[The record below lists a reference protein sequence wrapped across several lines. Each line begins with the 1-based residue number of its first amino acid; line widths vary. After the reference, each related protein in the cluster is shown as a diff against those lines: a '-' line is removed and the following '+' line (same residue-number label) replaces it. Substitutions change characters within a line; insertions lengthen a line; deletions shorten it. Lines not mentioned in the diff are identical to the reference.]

1 MSNRQVELVVR
12 RAGNPEQRL
21 FLAPGVTHLGRAE
34 DNDLVLADIGVSR
47 RHARIIVND
56 AQVRYE
62 DLGSGNGSFVR
73 GRRVDRHVVGSGDE
87 VVIDPFQ
94 LTFRFHGSRG
104 PVPEDDE
111 TVRAPEADALESAP
125 GRLVVLAGH
134 RLAAAYPV
142 TAAPLSLGR
151 SEVRDVVLFDPAAS
165 RDHASIEMR
174 ADGFWLIDRG
184 SANGTYVNELRV
196 SGSHQLMSGDRVRI
210 GATEFRFELSG
221 APAPALAAPP
231 PAAAPPPMVSQP
243 AMPAA
248 PPPVAAP
255 APAPA
260 PAPVA
265 APMPTPMAPP
275 PQAPPA
281 RIRAVSQPPPP
292 PRSRGGLTILVAV
305 AGFFIVALGGAAVV
319 GGLLYWKY
327 GGVNLSAAPT
337 PPGVGEAYS
346 PTPGTEAEVSR
357 LLAHGAQHAGQ
368 GRYLEAAS
376 KYYKIHKIDNGHPE
390 ARWRGYLA
398 CELVAFDVLS
408 RDLTSRDVDE
418 RALRKEVRAALV
430 QGQKAI
436 EGDGDLA
443 VAYDVVLDLMRKLP
457 DNTELSQMARRLQSA
472 AAEFVRSDEGKKLQ
486 KSLAKDIERGFEA
499 IDAGDLDAARSSFE
513 EVVDAD
519 SKRQTPQYYRA
530 QEGLRL
536 VEVRQHLGG

>member
-21 FLAPGVTHLGRAE
+21 FLSPGVTHMGRAE

-47 RHARIIVND
+47 RHARIIVNES
-56 AQVRYE
+56 QVRYE

-111 TVRAPEADALESAP
+111 TVRAPEADLLESAP

-142 TAAPLSLGR
+142 TSAPLSLGR

-165 RDHASIEMR
+165 RDHAAIEMR

-184 SANGTYVNELRV
+184 SANGTYANELRV
-196 SGSHQLMSGDRVRI
+196 AGSQQLASGDRIRI
-210 GATEFRFELSG
+210 GATEFRFEMG
-221 APAPALAAPP
+221 GTAAAPAPVFDIPP
-231 PAAAPPPMVSQP
+231 PVL
-243 AMPAA
+243 A
-248 PPPVAAP
+248 PPPVAPHPVMP
-255 APAPA
+255 APAPVAALA

-265 APMPTPMAPP
+265 APMPTPVAPP

-281 RIRAVSQPPPP
+281 RIRAVSSPPL
-292 PRSRGGLTILVAV
+292 PRSSRGGLTVLVAV
-305 AGFFIVALGGAAVV
+305 AGFLIVALGGAVVV
-319 GGLLYWKY
+319 GGLLFWKY
-327 GGVNLSAAPT
+327 GGLPTNVPT
-337 PPGVGEAYS
+337 PPGVGEVYT
-346 PTPGTEAEVSR
+346 PTVGTEAEVDR

-398 CELVAFDVLS
+398 CELVAFDVLA
-408 RDLTSRDVDE
+408 RDLTSRDITE
-418 RALRKEVRAALV
+418 RSLRKEVRSALV
-430 QGQKAI
+430 NGQKAI
-436 EGDGDLA
+436 DGERDIAEAYDAVLGLMKKLPENTDLA
-443 VAYDVVLDLMRKLP
+443 
-457 DNTELSQMARRLQSA
+457 QMARRLQSA

-486 KSLAKDIERGFEA
+486 KRLVKDIQRGFGA
-499 IDAGDLDAARSSFE
+499 LDGGDLDAAESAFGDVIDE
-513 EVVDAD
+513 D
-519 SKRQTPQYYRA
+519 SRRQTPQYYRA
-530 QEGLRL
+530 QEGLRV
-536 VEVRQHLGG
+536 VESRRNLGG